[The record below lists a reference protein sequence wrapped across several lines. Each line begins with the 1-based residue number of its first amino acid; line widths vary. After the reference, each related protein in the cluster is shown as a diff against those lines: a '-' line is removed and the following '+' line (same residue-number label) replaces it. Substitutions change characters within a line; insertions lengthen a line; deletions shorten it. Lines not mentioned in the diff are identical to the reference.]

1 MKCPLCEKEMEK
13 GFVQTG
19 QRMSWVEKEMEKGFV
34 QTGQRMSWVK
44 QKHKASLI
52 PQEGEVLLG
61 NNVFSGLSFEAYIC
75 KSCKKIVLDYDG
87 ADYHEG

>member
-1 MKCPLCEKEMEK
+1 MKASLGTNRHLREVRLMKCPLC
-13 GFVQTG
+13 
-19 QRMSWVEKEMEKGFV
+19 EKEMEKGFV